1 LATSSNSRPTSL
13 LSARHRVRLGVE
25 EMILCGGFR
34 SGSKIKQLS
43 LAKQFGVGQ
52 GVVREALIE
61 LQAMGL
67 VESVDNR
74 GIYVTQINRKKLV
87 DSLEVRAA
95 IEGMAVRLCCDR
107 CSRADRRE
115 LKGIVNKIYQQ
126 VQVGSAEEAA
136 SLDREFHHSLVQLS
150 QNDELLRVVNSY
162 RAFGKI
168 VQLDRDPKVV
178 FGEHL
183 SVVEAIEQGDADNA
197 EQLLRKHLWAAKA
210 VLEKKLADDPDFI
223 PHWVT

>member
-1 LATSSNSRPTSL
+1 
-13 LSARHRVRLGVE
+13 
-25 EMILCGGFR
+25 MILRGGFR
-34 SGSKIKQLS
+34 SGAKLKQLS
-43 LAKQFGVGQ
+43 LAEQFGVGQ

-61 LQAMGL
+61 MQAMGL

-87 DSLEVRAA
+87 DSIEVRAA

-115 LKGIVNKIYQQ
+115 LKGIANNIYQL
-126 VQVGSAEEAA
+126 VQTGSTEEAA
-136 SLDREFHHSLVQLS
+136 SLDREFHHRLVQLS
-150 QNDELLRVVNSY
+150 RNDELLRVIDSY

-168 VQLDRDPKVV
+168 VQLDRNAEVV
-178 FGEHL
+178 RDEHL
-183 SVVEAIEQGDADNA
+183 SIVEAIEEGDADHA
-197 EQLLRKHLWAAKA
+197 ERLLREHLQAAKA
-210 VLEKKLADDPDFI
+210 VLEKKLGDDPDFV